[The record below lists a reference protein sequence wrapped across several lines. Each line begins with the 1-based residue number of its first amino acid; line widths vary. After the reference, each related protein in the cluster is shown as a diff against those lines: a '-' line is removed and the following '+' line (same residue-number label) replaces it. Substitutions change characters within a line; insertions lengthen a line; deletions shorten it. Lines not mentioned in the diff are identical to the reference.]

1 MKMENTVK
9 LTQTSTSTKQ
19 AGIDN
24 VKSIID
30 EIRKMEH
37 DEQLVE
43 QFSSPKMSICETFD
57 R

>member
-1 MKMENTVK
+1 MENTVK